1 MKRRRRKPGPRDYN
15 IEFLTYTY
23 RPEVLEELAR
33 HGLRPLAGTPPGAL
47 RDAVR
52 DLYKYEIKRLRA
64 DLLAG
69 KFQKNEYAG
78 KVVSLR
84 QRYPLLSIPTALW
97 LHENT

>member
-1 MKRRRRKPGPRDYN
+1 M
-15 IEFLTYTY
+15 TYSY
-23 RPEVLEELAR
+23 RVEVLDELAR
-33 HGLRPLAGTPPGAL
+33 HGLRPAPSTDPQQL

-69 KFQKNEYAG
+69 KFSKNEYAG
-78 KVVSLR
+78 HVVALR

-97 LHENT
+97 LQENR